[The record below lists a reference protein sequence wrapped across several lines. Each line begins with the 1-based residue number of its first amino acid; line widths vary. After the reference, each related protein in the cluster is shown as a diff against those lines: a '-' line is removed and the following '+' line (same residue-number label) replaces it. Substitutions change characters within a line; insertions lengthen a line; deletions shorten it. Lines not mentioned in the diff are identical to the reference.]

1 MRLYVDTAD
10 AETIARAQATGFVYG
25 VTTNPALLRRA
36 GRRRPE
42 LALLVQ
48 TAAAAG
54 LQEVHVQ
61 VFADDTDGI
70 IADAREFH
78 RLDPRHVVVKV
89 PATAAGFRAAAQLAG
104 ERMPVTMTAVYAV
117 RQVILSD
124 LVGARYAA
132 AYLGRMRDAGQDA
145 FAIIRDM
152 LTTIRAQRMD
162 LRLLVASVRAI
173 EEVEMLAQLGVP
185 GATLPPELLFALPE
199 AAGTA
204 AALQDFREDIQH
216 L

>member
-10 AETIARAQATGFVYG
+10 QDMIDKAQGMGFVYG

-36 GRRRPE
+36 GRRRSE

-89 PATAAGFRAAAQLAG
+89 PATAAGFRAAAQLAREG
-104 ERMPVTMTAVYAV
+104 VPVTMTAVYTV
-117 RQVILSD
+117 RQAILCG
-124 LVGARYAA
+124 LVGSRYAA
-132 AYLGRMRDAGQDA
+132 VYLGRIRDSGRDA

-152 LTTIRAQRMD
+152 LTAIRAQRMD
-162 LRLLVASVRAI
+162 VRLLVASVRVH
-173 EEVEMLAQLGVP
+173 EELEQLAQLGVP
-185 GATLPPELLFALPE
+185 AVTLPPELLFTLPD
-199 AAGTA
+199 APGTA
-204 AALQDFREDIQH
+204 EAVRGFREDIRD